1 MGFFEKSLIFILNPP
16 FIIAN
21 APNGVPSPLP
31 HPLLKNEAPAPPQLK
46 TKSLAIEKSETCFT
60 HKATLEKGGGN
71 SNKNVIFSLRSFK
84 VSKERNNLLEN
95 ILLD

>member
-1 MGFFEKSLIFILNPP
+1 MPPMGCLPLSPTPYLKMKPP
-16 FIIAN
+16 
-21 APNGVPSPLP
+21 P
-31 HPLLKNEAPAPPQLK
+31 PPQLK